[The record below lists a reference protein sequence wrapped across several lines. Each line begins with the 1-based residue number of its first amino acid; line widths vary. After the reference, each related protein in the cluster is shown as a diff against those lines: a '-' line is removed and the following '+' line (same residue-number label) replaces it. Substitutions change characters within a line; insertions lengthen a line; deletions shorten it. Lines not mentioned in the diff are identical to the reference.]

1 MFDQKCFFK
10 LICFVTE
17 GFFIA
22 NLFFILPKVRGDCEL
37 FQPGEPNETKRQM
50 ELLNIIKPLNGLIF
64 EVKDVIAPTEYTYN
78 VSICSHIEGSE
89 PNVAAVQYTKEKN
102 VSLGKSNMVDIM
114 GGTDW
119 ILLTYY
125 GGDKYEN
132 HCTLTGRVTQIMIIC
147 DPKVLKGKFE
157 ILEERRLSSNQ
168 SNCYYLFELGSNVS
182 CTLKKE
188 EILPQ
193 KLSSGSVFC
202 ILLFTIVSV
211 YLICGFLYK
220 RIVIGAKGLEQIPNY
235 TFWRDFGNLQADG
248 CDYICRCGPRQESQA
263 YRGIDDH
270 LKMDEERDDQLLN
283 M

>member
-1 MFDQKCFFK
+1 
-10 LICFVTE
+10 
-17 GFFIA
+17 
-22 NLFFILPKVRGDCEL
+22 
-37 FQPGEPNETKRQM
+37 
-50 ELLNIIKPLNGLIF
+50 
-64 EVKDVIAPTEYTYN
+64 
-78 VSICSHIEGSE
+78 
-89 PNVAAVQYTKEKN
+89 
-102 VSLGKSNMVDIM
+102 
-114 GGTDW
+114 
-119 ILLTYY
+119 
-125 GGDKYEN
+125 
-132 HCTLTGRVTQIMIIC
+132 
-147 DPKVLKGKFE
+147 GKFE
-157 ILEERRLSSNQ
+157 ILEERRLSKNM

-182 CTLKKE
+182 CTVKKE

-202 ILLFTIVSV
+202 ILFFTVVSV

-220 RIVIGAKGLEQIPNY
+220 RIVIGAKGMEQIPNY